1 MPELL
6 GLNAPIPS
14 ADDAFEGEV
23 TCIGKWRVRDSNP
36 NFWFPGS
43 RSNKGGSGEH
53 GELWLLVGNLL
64 VRIFVDELR
73 GVWDDDN
80 VFGKPDRITT
90 LPTEIKKC

>member
-43 RSNKGGSGEH
+43 RSNKGGSGGSSSMNSEEYGTMTTCLESQIGDH
-53 GELWLLVGNLL
+53 YTPDGDKKVLNLF
-64 VRIFVDELR
+64 I
-73 GVWDDDN
+73 
-80 VFGKPDRITT
+80 
-90 LPTEIKKC
+90 